1 MPTSCSTTRRSSTAC
16 SSQARD
22 GRRKPRSPRWR
33 APGPGSAST
42 SRVRRL
48 SSTLDRIDRR
58 GYGAYKDLS
67 GSHDFGPFV
76 LFVDRVQRD
85 PFAPPSLIRIRT
97 KVNPFDRDLFANP
110 VRRVAFE
117 DFLTR
122 SVERGIRRV
131 VRGNRGSGGSGRVEI
146 QRTSQVVLPR
156 TSIVVEPGSI
166 EARMAVGLPAQGR
179 SVDARAAKKVL
190 LEELPEVVRRGLIPA
205 LEGDVDVERARLHV
219 ESVEDADYLRGL
231 LPELGLMAFVADGA
245 VLPRESGASDRPLG
259 DGAVPFMSSEEY
271 RVEVDL
277 PNRGTISG
285 MGVPGG
291 ITLVAGGGFHGKST
305 LLLALSWGVY
315 DHVPGDGRELVVARG
330 DAVKIRAE
338 DGRSVT
344 GVDISAMIGQLT
356 GGATTENFSTSNAS
370 GSTSQAAN
378 IAEAVEAGTSLL
390 LVDEDTSATNFMIRD
405 ERMRE
410 LVKSEPI
417 SPFIDLVRPLHRSL
431 GISTVVVVGGVG
443 DYLDVAD
450 RVILLEDYA
459 PSDATPR
466 SREVKE
472 MFPPRAP
479 LTPREVRSPRK
490 RVADPSPINLRR
502 GKRQT
507 ARSKG
512 LHTIELGRERVDLT
526 YLEQLAEAG
535 QTEAVARIVGEWV
548 AAGKVRDMRDLL
560 TEALAS
566 VAQNGLDSLGGFRGH
581 PGEMSLPRTQELA
594 AAMNRIRAL
603 RARPGT

>member
-1 MPTSCSTTRRSSTAC
+1 L
-16 SSQARD
+16 Q
-22 GRRKPRSPRWR
+22 
-33 APGPGSAST
+33 
-42 SRVRRL
+42 RL
-48 SSTLDRIDRR
+48 RSTLDRIDRK

-67 GSHDFGPFV
+67 GVHDFDTFT

-85 PFAPPSLIRIRT
+85 PFAPQSLIRIRT
-97 KVNPFDRDLFANP
+97 RENPFDHDLFETP

-122 SVERGIRRV
+122 SVETAIRRV

-146 QRTSQVVLPR
+146 QRTSQVVIPR
-156 TSIVVEPGSI
+156 TSMVVAPDYV
-166 EARMAVGLPAQGR
+166 EARMAVGLPARGR
-179 SVDARAAKKVL
+179 SVDARAAKTVL
-190 LEELPEVVRRGLIPA
+190 LEELPEVVRRGLVPA
-205 LEGDVDVERARLHV
+205 PQGGMEEERARLHV
-219 ESVEDADYLRGL
+219 EAVEDANHLRGR
-231 LPELGLMAFVADGA
+231 LPDLGLVAFVADGA

-259 DGAVPFMSSEEY
+259 DGAVPFESPEEY

-277 PNRGTISG
+277 PSRGTVSG
-285 MGVPGG
+285 MGVPEGV
-291 ITLVAGGGFHGKST
+291 TLVAGGGFHGKST
-305 LLLALSWGVY
+305 LLSALSWGVY
-315 DHVPGDGRELVVARG
+315 DHLPGDGRELVVARD

-338 DGRSVT
+338 DGRSVS
-344 GVDISAMIGQLT
+344 GVDISAMIGDLP
-356 GGATTENFSTSNAS
+356 GGRSTEDFSTPNAS

-378 IAEAVEAGTSLL
+378 IAEAIESGTSLL

-410 LVKSEPI
+410 LVRSEPI
-417 SPFIDLVRPLHRSL
+417 SPFIDLVQPLYRSL
-431 GISTVVVVGGVG
+431 NISTVVVVGGVG

-450 RVILLEDYA
+450 RVILLEDYR

-466 SREVKE
+466 AREVTKK
-472 MFPPRAP
+472 FPPRAP
-479 LTPREVRSPRK
+479 LTPREMRSPRK

-507 ARSKG
+507 ARGKG
-512 LHTIELGRERVDLT
+512 LHTIELGRERVDLS

-548 AAGKVRDMRDLL
+548 AAGEVRDVRDLL

-566 VAQNGLDSLGGFRGH
+566 VAENGLDSLGGFRGH
-581 PGEMSLPRTQELA
+581 PGEMSLTRAQELA
-594 AAMNRIRAL
+594 AALNRIRAL
-603 RARPGT
+603 RAGPNP